1 MPTNSATPRSA
12 SYLLT
17 EDRLGSDLDAF
28 VRAARC
34 DGATWRSITDQL
46 VERTSVK
53 LNAETVRS
61 WFPQYRDVIALL
73 KGEVA

>member
-1 MPTNSATPRSA
+1 MTNHTSA
-12 SYLLT
+12 YLLVET
-17 EDRLGSDLDAF
+17 RLGSDLDAF

-34 DGATWRSITDQL
+34 DGTPWRAITEQL
-46 VERTSVK
+46 IERTG
-53 LNAETVRS
+53 LQLTTTTLRN